1 MKKNEK
7 LLLKYFFVIG
17 ITEEERKKIKENKK
31 NNTKFSS
38 NPTII
43 SSYSIE
49 GESKLFSLIKENLN
63 GDNKDLENNI
73 FPMKT
78 DYLDIMANDDYEVEQ
93 MKNIKSVYSDYIIE
107 TTENKEP
114 KHFYHCFQYELDNG
128 KGNDL
133 ILNFGV
139 LIFFENINQI
149 EPNEQKN
156 KNENNIYIGKALV
169 LISEISV
176 FSLMKKILEK
186 IYIDFIKPKF
196 SFIYLEQF
204 IINCINSLNE
214 NNSKIIFNNDQK
226 NENNSISYIPIIDSI
241 LPFQDLNISYFF
253 KIFNIND
260 ILLIADYYF
269 RTKSIL
275 IISPDCEL
283 LYPIYHMIM
292 TLSFP
297 FNFHS
302 KDYFYKL
309 CSPIL
314 AQTKLSSFLPSFFF
328 IYTDKNKDNG
338 FINEKIIKKI
348 AENLKKVLVFQIKKK
363 FDEEKNEIQFEIIKD
378 IYKLDKI
385 NNIIKKLSTKE
396 FERKTIIERN
406 IGGYPFLLSAI
417 KIQINEI
424 KNKVK
429 DLNSKSDFFDL
440 SNFLKLNELYD
451 SLREKF
457 MGLVIKFFVINIEP
471 LTFKVNDLDKLEIDE
486 IILNKD
492 DKKNKMN
499 DFINSAQ
506 SDLIYK
512 NDIIKNNIYE
522 IGQIKTI
529 ILLDYFIKI
538 SKTDK
543 NRLYFEIN
551 DKEQQKNKKE
561 IDFEEL
567 FNYIKI
573 LENDKEQVNKLKN
586 EVNNFYKIIPFSE
599 LKKYISIKEDK
610 ISNLFGKELNSAIF
624 YNENFKLDFEKLNE
638 EKDNLDFDNDQLFFN
653 LNDIISINNKEN
665 IKYYYFI
672 LYEAEIFEKLFDKI
686 NTDNRKEYAACYIG
700 LFVSLYILNLLT
712 KIREDDNII
721 EKNMKT
727 LFDKLFEL
735 FTKTTCFYGKY
746 NFITT
751 LIYLILTS
759 NQSLKQE
766 YIEQFI
772 YSLKELKN
780 VPSIIIFLLYN
791 NSIEFNLYNNDTQ
804 EEYKENKINYLKK
817 IPHIHSYDIN
827 SLGNDFRCVDKDCE
841 NILQFEIQSN
851 IQTQKSIEYAIN
863 PKYLIKE
870 ILDKIEE
877 KNSLIIPEIC
887 NIYYIQHVS
896 MLDEIYFKIL
906 FFRDDYIDELDY

>member
-1 MKKNEK
+1 
-7 LLLKYFFVIG
+7 
-17 ITEEERKKIKENKK
+17 
-31 NNTKFSS
+31 
-38 NPTII
+38 
-43 SSYSIE
+43 
-49 GESKLFSLIKENLN
+49 
-63 GDNKDLENNI
+63 
-73 FPMKT
+73 
-78 DYLDIMANDDYEVEQ
+78 
-93 MKNIKSVYSDYIIE
+93 
-107 TTENKEP
+107 
-114 KHFYHCFQYELDNG
+114 
-128 KGNDL
+128 
-133 ILNFGV
+133 
-139 LIFFENINQI
+139 
-149 EPNEQKN
+149 
-156 KNENNIYIGKALV
+156 
-169 LISEISV
+169 
-176 FSLMKKILEK
+176 
-186 IYIDFIKPKF
+186 
-196 SFIYLEQF
+196 
-204 IINCINSLNE
+204 
-214 NNSKIIFNNDQK
+214 
-226 NENNSISYIPIIDSI
+226 
-241 LPFQDLNISYFF
+241 
-253 KIFNIND
+253 
-260 ILLIADYYF
+260 
-269 RTKSIL
+269 
-275 IISPDCEL
+275 
-283 LYPIYHMIM
+283 
-292 TLSFP
+292 
-297 FNFHS
+297 
-302 KDYFYKL
+302 
-309 CSPIL
+309 
-314 AQTKLSSFLPSFFF
+314 
-328 IYTDKNKDNG
+328 
-338 FINEKIIKKI
+338 
-348 AENLKKVLVFQIKKK
+348 
-363 FDEEKNEIQFEIIKD
+363 
-378 IYKLDKI
+378 
-385 NNIIKKLSTKE
+385 
-396 FERKTIIERN
+396 
-406 IGGYPFLLSAI
+406 
-417 KIQINEI
+417 
-424 KNKVK
+424 
-429 DLNSKSDFFDL
+429 
-440 SNFLKLNELYD
+440 
-451 SLREKF
+451 

-551 DKEQQKNKKE
+551 DKEQKKNKKE

-573 LENDKEQVNKLKN
+573 LDNDKEQVNKLKN

-712 KIREDDNII
+712 KLSENDNII
-721 EKNMKT
+721 EENINS

-766 YIEQFI
+766 YIERFI

-851 IQTQKSIEYAIN
+851 AQTQKSIEYAIN

-887 NIYYIQHVS
+887 NMYYIQHVS

>member
-1 MKKNEK
+1 
-7 LLLKYFFVIG
+7 
-17 ITEEERKKIKENKK
+17 
-31 NNTKFSS
+31 
-38 NPTII
+38 
-43 SSYSIE
+43 
-49 GESKLFSLIKENLN
+49 
-63 GDNKDLENNI
+63 
-73 FPMKT
+73 
-78 DYLDIMANDDYEVEQ
+78 
-93 MKNIKSVYSDYIIE
+93 
-107 TTENKEP
+107 
-114 KHFYHCFQYELDNG
+114 
-128 KGNDL
+128 
-133 ILNFGV
+133 
-139 LIFFENINQI
+139 
-149 EPNEQKN
+149 
-156 KNENNIYIGKALV
+156 
-169 LISEISV
+169 
-176 FSLMKKILEK
+176 
-186 IYIDFIKPKF
+186 
-196 SFIYLEQF
+196 
-204 IINCINSLNE
+204 
-214 NNSKIIFNNDQK
+214 
-226 NENNSISYIPIIDSI
+226 
-241 LPFQDLNISYFF
+241 
-253 KIFNIND
+253 
-260 ILLIADYYF
+260 
-269 RTKSIL
+269 
-275 IISPDCEL
+275 
-283 LYPIYHMIM
+283 MIM

-314 AQTKLSSFLPSFFF
+314 AQTKLSSFLPSFVF
-328 IYTDKNKDNG
+328 IYRDKNKDNG

-385 NNIIKKLSTKE
+385 NNIIKKLSTKD

-522 IGQIKTI
+522 ISQIKTI

-573 LENDKEQVNKLKN
+573 LDNDKEQVNKLKN

-599 LKKYISIKEDK
+599 LKKYISIKENK

-712 KIREDDNII
+712 KLSENDNII
-721 EKNMKT
+721 EENIKT

-766 YIEQFI
+766 YIERFI

-851 IQTQKSIEYAIN
+851 AQTQKSIEYAIN

-896 MLDEIYFKIL
+896 MLDEIYFKFL
-906 FFRDDYIDELDY
+906 FFRDDYIDELEY

>member
-17 ITEEERKKIKENKK
+17 INEEERKIIIENKK

-38 NPTII
+38 TPTII
-43 SSYSIE
+43 SSYSVE

-78 DYLDIMANDDYEVEQ
+78 DYLDIIANDDYEVEQ
-93 MKNIKSVYSDYIIE
+93 MGNIKSVYSDYIIE

-114 KHFYHCFQYELDNG
+114 EHFYHCFQYELDNG

-139 LIFFENINQI
+139 LIFYENINQI
-149 EPNEQKN
+149 EPNEQNN
-156 KNENNIYIGKALV
+156 KNNIYIGKALV

-176 FSLMKKILEK
+176 FSLMKEILEK

-214 NNSKIIFNNDQK
+214 NNSKIIFNNEQK
-226 NENNSISYIPIIDSI
+226 KENNSISYNPIVDSL
-241 LPFQDLNISYFF
+241 LPFQDLNISYFL
-253 KIFNIND
+253 KIFNIDD
-260 ILLIADYYF
+260 ILLIAEYYF
-269 RTKSIL
+269 TTKSIL

-302 KDYFYKL
+302 KNYFYKL
-309 CSPIL
+309 CSPVL
-314 AQTKLSSFLPSFFF
+314 VQTKLSSFLPSFFF

-338 FINEKIIKKI
+338 FINENIIKKI
-348 AENLKKVLVFQIKKK
+348 AENLKEVLVFQIKKK

-378 IYKLDKI
+378 IYLYDEKI
-385 NNIIKKLSTKE
+385 NKVNKKSTKE
-396 FERKTIIERN
+396 FEKETIIEKN
-406 IGGYPFLLSAI
+406 IGGYPLLLSTI

-424 KNKVK
+424 NNKVK

-440 SNFLKLNELYD
+440 SIYLKLNDLYD

-471 LTFKVNDLDKLEIDE
+471 FTFKVNDLDKLEIDQ
-486 IILNKD
+486 IILSKD
-492 DKKNKMN
+492 DKENKMN
-499 DFINSAQ
+499 DFINSEQ

-512 NDIIKNNIYE
+512 NDIIKNNKFE

-551 DKEQQKNKKE
+551 DQEQKKNKKE

-573 LENDKEQVNKLKN
+573 LNNDKKQVNKLKN

-599 LKKYISIKEDK
+599 LKKYISINEDK
-610 ISNLFGKELNSAIF
+610 ISKIFGKELNSVIF
-624 YNENFKLDFEKLNE
+624 YNENFSLDFEKLNE
-638 EKDNLDFDNDQLFFN
+638 EKDNLDLNDNQLSFN
-653 LNDIISINNKEN
+653 LNDIISVNNKEN

-672 LYEAEIFEKLFDKI
+672 LYEAEIFKKLFDKI

-712 KIREDDNII
+712 KLSEDDNNI
-721 EKNMKT
+721 EENINT

-746 NFITT
+746 NFIST
-751 LIYLILTS
+751 LIYLILSS

-766 YIEQFI
+766 YIERFI

-791 NSIEFNLYNNDTQ
+791 NSIEFNLSNNDTQ
-804 EEYKENKINYLKK
+804 GEYKENKINYLKK
-817 IPHIHSYDIN
+817 IPHIHSYDID
-827 SLGNDFRCVDKDCE
+827 SLGNDFRCVDIDCE
-841 NILQFEIQSN
+841 NILQFEIQN
-851 IQTQKSIEYAIN
+851 NLQTQKSIEYAIN

-887 NIYYIQHVS
+887 NMYYIQHTS
-896 MLDEIYFKIL
+896 MLDEIYFKYL
-906 FFRDDYIDELDY
+906 FFRDDYVDELEY